1 MPLKYPLKAVNATST
16 AIRAAAGAANRFSS
30 RRFHIWYP
38 AKMINAPHMKRAAGR
53 PASAAENAA
62 VKMMELLQ
70 LKRLRIP
77 LTVAQKANRAK
88 YTINDS

>member
-1 MPLKYPLKAVNATST
+1 
-16 AIRAAAGAANRFSS
+16 
-30 RRFHIWYP
+30 
-38 AKMINAPHMKRAAGR
+38 MINAPHLRRAAGR

-77 LTVAQKANRAK
+77 FTVAQKANRAK